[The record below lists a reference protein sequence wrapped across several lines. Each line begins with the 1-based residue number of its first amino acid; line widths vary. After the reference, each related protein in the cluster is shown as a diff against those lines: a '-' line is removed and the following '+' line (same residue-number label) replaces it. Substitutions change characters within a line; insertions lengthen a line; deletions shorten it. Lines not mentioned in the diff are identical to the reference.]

1 VSLGASSTKVL
12 VMTVEVVKTGAG
24 PANARVDGGTMV
36 VKEGI
41 DDDSDKVVVEGAI
54 A

>member
-1 VSLGASSTKVL
+1 MKR
-12 VMTVEVVKTGAG
+12 GAG
-24 PANARVDGGTMV
+24 PAVARVDGNTAV

-41 DDDSDKVVVEGAI
+41 DDDSDKVVVDGAI

>member
-1 VSLGASSTKVL
+1 
-12 VMTVEVVKTGAG
+12 MTVEVVKTGAG
-24 PANARVDGGTMV
+24 PADARVDGGTMV